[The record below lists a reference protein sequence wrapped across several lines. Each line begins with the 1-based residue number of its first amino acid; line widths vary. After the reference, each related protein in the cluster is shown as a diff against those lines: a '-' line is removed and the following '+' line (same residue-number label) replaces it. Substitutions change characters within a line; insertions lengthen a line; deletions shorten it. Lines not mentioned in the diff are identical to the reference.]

1 MVRQAK
7 STGRRSSE
15 DASASTKKKPVSKK
29 APSKKKNNAMSDD
42 DDSIDSHGNIRG
54 LIDYNYESDDSDYI
68 EEEDEQTSESE
79 ELPPAKRAKKAAAVA
94 PVPASKKKNTVVSA
108 TSQQRRNAFSG
119 AIAAAEAVARRSKKL
134 APPTPVTDSEEEE
147 ESDEDIV
154 VSKSRNRH
162 RPTASRRR
170 RSAERS
176 RHRAPET
183 ESEEEEEDDDEENE
197 FLDDEEYDE
206 DEDEDYDE
214 EEESTANRSRLIIS
228 LGTADDDEMS
238 KMIPR
243 RHNMKKE
250 TSEVKK
256 FVELITKPIEDND
269 IDSQIDQFK
278 ALDVEKRK
286 TLLKAL
292 EERPTATDSSMS
304 LMFRILTMKLPKDT
318 QAMVLAK
325 YQSLQS
331 MDPSTGEYF
340 KLRNW
345 LDKLC
350 SVPFGNYKEMPVRID
365 EGTDK
370 CGQFMEKAMKYLDDA
385 VYAQNESK
393 LQILQ
398 FIASKI
404 ANPTANGLSLLLVG
418 PPGIGKTSLIKNGIA
433 KALDWPF
440 QFISLGG
447 DSDATTYTGH
457 QLVYE
462 SSHSGKIVNSLCAAK
477 SMSTVLLFDELDKIS
492 QTPKGEEVQNLLVHL
507 TDSVQNSE
515 FEDKYLS
522 GIPVDLSKVMFV
534 FSAND
539 INKIDRILLDRM
551 LVVKLEG
558 YNPKDKLVIADQYLL
573 PAALKEVNLAE
584 KVSISK
590 EIMQHV
596 IETYAKEEN
605 GVRELKR
612 CIESIVQKINML
624 RMYNDKSLPFYIKDF
639 SLPFVVKKEHV
650 DLFLKKKETQEK
662 VPFGMYM

>member
-15 DASASTKKKPVSKK
+15 DASASTKKKPISKK

-54 LIDYNYESDDSDYI
+54 LIDYDYESGDSDYI
-68 EEEDEQTSESE
+68 EEEDAQTSESE
-79 ELPPAKRAKKAAAVA
+79 ERPPAKHAKKAAAAAA
-94 PVPASKKKNTVVSA
+94 PSPKKKNTIM
-108 TSQQRRNAFSG
+108 TTGSQQRRNAFSG
-119 AIAAAEAVARRSKKL
+119 AIAAAQAVARRSKK
-134 APPTPVTDSEEEE
+134 PEPVTESEEEE
-147 ESDEDIV
+147 ESDEDILIP
-154 VSKSRNRH
+154 SSRRN

-176 RHRAPET
+176 RRRAPET
-183 ESEEEEEDDDEENE
+183 ESEDEEEDDEEEEENE
-197 FLDDEEYDE
+197 FFDEEEYDE
-206 DEDEDYDE
+206 DEDEDYE
-214 EEESTANRSRLIIS
+214 EEESSANRSRLIIS
-228 LGTADDDEMS
+228 LGAADDDEMS

-278 ALDVEKRK
+278 ALDAEKRK

-365 EGTDK
+365 EGADK

-385 VYAQNESK
+385 VYSQNESK

-507 TDSVQNSE
+507 TDPVQNAE

-650 DLFLKKKETQEK
+650 DLFLKKKESQEK